1 MSGQPYSYR
10 LDRLIEDYQN
20 AGIRDGWHHW
30 DARLKIFLVVV
41 AVALNVVVA
50 EAWLSL
56 TLLAI
61 SLIFIVLSRIPLRLF
76 GIFFLAPAWATF
88 FVFLGFSIGFGT
100 ERLWSIGPIA
110 VYREGVDLGISA
122 AIRVAS
128 EMTWIAA
135 LMLTTPF
142 PRLLNALKFYRVP
155 PVLIDAVGMAYRY
168 AFLLADEC
176 YRMIAAARVRGGL
189 KSFYGKVESI
199 SMILAQVIIRAYDR
213 AARLQLAM
221 IARGANFAQSATGGE
236 NIVKVEPGPTE
247 AASASA
253 DDHFGC
259 LVPVMI
265 SGSEPVLECRDFSF
279 SYKRGG
285 AKEVDNL
292 NLSVEHGEV
301 VVLCGPNGCGKS
313 TFLNL
318 VAGTLKRLSGEMRL
332 LGAPLDQ
339 ARRNEA
345 FRYVGLL
352 FQDPNDQVFCTH
364 VQEDVAYGPRNLG
377 LDPTTVDS
385 LVMAAMALVEITHL
399 AQRSVHQL
407 SFGEMKRIGLAGLI
421 AMRQPLMLLDEPS
434 AYLDP
439 AASRQVMQIVRR
451 LNTEYGYTFI
461 IVTHDMELA
470 AELATRIL
478 IMQNGRIVADGKPR
492 EILTNQDLLRSAR
505 LEPPTLT
512 KVFSE
517 MSATDR
523 GAVTEVPITVAEAR
537 ALLNRWKPLTLV
549 ELPELPVDNGP

>member
-10 LDRLIEDYQN
+10 LDRMIEDYQN

-30 DARLKIFLVVV
+30 DARLKIFLVIV
-41 AVALNVVVA
+41 AVALNVIIA

-56 TLLAI
+56 TLLVI
-61 SLIFIVLSRIPLRLF
+61 SLIFIALSRIPLRLF
-76 GIFFLAPAWATF
+76 AVFFLAPAWATF
-88 FVFLGFSIGFGT
+88 FVFAGFSIGFGT

-110 VYREGVDLGISA
+110 VYREGVNLGISA
-122 AIRVAS
+122 ALRVAS
-128 EMTWIAA
+128 EMSWIAT

-142 PRLLNALKFYRVP
+142 PHLLDSLKFYRIP

-168 AFLLADEC
+168 AFLLAEEC
-176 YRMIAAARVRGGL
+176 YRMMAAARVRGGL
-189 KSFYGKVESI
+189 KSFYGKIESI

-213 AARLQLAM
+213 AARLQMAM
-221 IARGANFAQSATGGE
+221 IARGANFAHTAPSGE
-236 NIVKVEPGPTE
+236 NIVNMEPGFTE
-247 AASASA
+247 TLSSSA
-253 DDHFGC
+253 DRQYEC
-259 LVPVMI
+259 LAPATI
-265 SGSEPVLECRDFSF
+265 SSSVPVLECRDFSF

-285 AKEVDNL
+285 VKEVDNL
-292 NLSVEHGEV
+292 NLSVEQGEV

-318 VAGTLKRLSGEMRL
+318 VAGALKRLSGEIRL
-332 LGAPLDQ
+332 LGMPLDH

-345 FRYVGLL
+345 FSYVGLL

-364 VQEDVAYGPRNLG
+364 VQEDVAFGPRNLG
-377 LDPTTVDS
+377 LDSATIDT
-385 LVMAAMALVEITHL
+385 LVTAAMALVEITHL

-439 AASRQVMQIVRR
+439 ASSRQVMQIVRR
-451 LNTEYGYTFI
+451 LNSEYGYTFI

-478 IMQNGRIVADGKPR
+478 IMQNGHIIADGKPR
-492 EILTNQDLLRSAR
+492 EILTNQDLLTSAR

-512 KVFSE
+512 KVFGE
-517 MSATDR
+517 MSAADR
-523 GAVTEVPITVAEAR
+523 GARTEVPITVAEAR
-537 ALLNRWKPLTLV
+537 ALLNRWRA
-549 ELPELPVDNGP
+549 

>member
-1 MSGQPYSYR
+1 
-10 LDRLIEDYQN
+10 
-20 AGIRDGWHHW
+20 
-30 DARLKIFLVVV
+30 
-41 AVALNVVVA
+41 
-50 EAWLSL
+50 
-56 TLLAI
+56 
-61 SLIFIVLSRIPLRLF
+61 
-76 GIFFLAPAWATF
+76 
-88 FVFLGFSIGFGT
+88 
-100 ERLWSIGPIA
+100 
-110 VYREGVDLGISA
+110 
-122 AIRVAS
+122 
-128 EMTWIAA
+128 
-135 LMLTTPF
+135 MLTTPF
-142 PRLLNALKFYRVP
+142 PHLLNTLKFYRVP
-155 PVLIDAVGMAYRY
+155 PVLIEAVGMAYRY

-176 YRMIAAARVRGGL
+176 YRMMAAARVRGGL
-189 KSFYGKVESI
+189 SSFYGKIESI

-221 IARGANFAQSATGGE
+221 ITRGADFAHAASVGE
-236 NIVKVEPGPTE
+236 NLVNVEPGFTE
-247 AASASA
+247 APSSPV
-253 DDHFGC
+253 DRQYEC

-265 SGSEPVLECRDFSF
+265 SGSAPVLECRDFSF

-285 AKEVDNL
+285 AREVDNL
-292 NLSVEHGEV
+292 NLSVERGEV

-318 VAGTLKRLSGEMRL
+318 VAGTLKRLSGEIRL
-332 LGAPLDQ
+332 LGMPLDQ

-377 LDPTTVDS
+377 LDSATVDT
-385 LVMAAMALVEITHL
+385 LVTAAMALVEIAHL

-451 LNTEYGYTFI
+451 LNTEFGYTFI

-470 AELATRIL
+470 AELASRIL

-517 MSATDR
+517 MSATGR
-523 GAVTEVPITVAEAR
+523 GAGVEVPITIAEAR
-537 ALLNRWKPLTLV
+537 ALLKQWKT
-549 ELPELPVDNGP
+549 

>member
-1 MSGQPYSYR
+1 
-10 LDRLIEDYQN
+10 
-20 AGIRDGWHHW
+20 
-30 DARLKIFLVVV
+30 
-41 AVALNVVVA
+41 
-50 EAWLSL
+50 
-56 TLLAI
+56 
-61 SLIFIVLSRIPLRLF
+61 
-76 GIFFLAPAWATF
+76 
-88 FVFLGFSIGFGT
+88 
-100 ERLWSIGPIA
+100 
-110 VYREGVDLGISA
+110 
-122 AIRVAS
+122 
-128 EMTWIAA
+128 
-135 LMLTTPF
+135 
-142 PRLLNALKFYRVP
+142 
-155 PVLIDAVGMAYRY
+155 
-168 AFLLADEC
+168 
-176 YRMIAAARVRGGL
+176 
-189 KSFYGKVESI
+189 
-199 SMILAQVIIRAYDR
+199 MILAQVIIRAYDR

-221 IARGANFAQSATGGE
+221 IARGANFAHTRTGGE
-236 NIVKVEPGPTE
+236 NVVNMELDFTE
-247 AASASA
+247 APSPSA
-253 DDHFGC
+253 DRQYEC
-259 LVPVMI
+259 LVPVTI
-265 SGSEPVLECRDFSF
+265 SGSAPVLECRDFSF

-285 AKEVDNL
+285 AKEVDDL
-292 NLSVEHGEV
+292 NLSVERGEV

-318 VAGTLKRLSGEMRL
+318 VAGALKRLSGEIRL
-332 LGAPLDQ
+332 LGMPLDQ
-339 ARRNEA
+339 ALRNEA

-377 LDPTTVDS
+377 LDSTTVDT
-385 LVMAAMALVEITHL
+385 LVTAAMALVEITHL

-439 AASRQVMQIVRR
+439 AASQQVMQIVRR

-523 GAVTEVPITVAEAR
+523 GAGTEVPITVAEAR
-537 ALLNRWKPLTLV
+537 ALLNRWKT
-549 ELPELPVDNGP
+549 